1 MHALTRIVAT
11 IGPATATADAVK
23 RLVAAGMN
31 VARLNGSH
39 NTLAWH
45 EATIA
50 MLRRAAPQVPI
61 LLDVPG
67 KKIRTA
73 MLDHEPQFDAGDTI
87 VLTTDAAYSGR
98 DKVVVKHPTL
108 HALVAPGQRM
118 FADDGTLEFE
128 VTGIDGRDIACRA
141 ANAGTLRSRKGINL
155 PGLDFGA
162 VSLTADDHDMMAFA
176 RGHGVD
182 FVGISFVE
190 SARHVG
196 MIRAAAGED
205 GPGIVAKIESA
216 RGVENLDEVVG
227 ACDAVMID
235 RGDLAVETY
244 LATVTLQQK
253 RILDAAIRAAKPV
266 IVATEMLHSM
276 IANPFPTKAEV
287 ADITNAVL
295 DGCAAMMLSGE
306 TAVGDFPDKAVGLMR
321 RVAAEVEPVLAPDR
335 LPKPVGDSTFAV
347 GAAIDLLCRTTPI
360 TKIVAVTR
368 SGHAA
373 RVIAAF
379 YPQQPILAVSDDA
392 VTARRLALYRGV
404 EGLTLPFRFTQRS
417 ADHIADAI
425 EYLWQTGRLDDDDTI
440 LAAAVSYPRHG
451 NRLNSIQ
458 IHRIADLVAALGW
471 VRWAE
476 AGAPP
481 EILKAMAGPPATVR
495 AHA

>member
-11 IGPATATADAVK
+11 IGPATATADAVR
-23 RLVAAGMN
+23 RLVASGMN

-45 EATIA
+45 AATI
-50 MLRRAAPQVPI
+50 RTIRQAAPQVPI

-87 VLTTDAAYSGR
+87 VLTTDATYQGS

-108 HALVAPGQRM
+108 HDLVAPGQRL

-128 VTGIDGRDIACRA
+128 VTAVQGQDIFCRA
-141 ANAGTLRSRKGINL
+141 GNAGTLRSRKGINL

-162 VSLTADDHDMMAFA
+162 VSLTADDHTMMAFA
-176 RGHGVD
+176 RDQGVD

-190 SARHVG
+190 SARHVA
-196 MIRAAAGED
+196 MIREAAGPK
-205 GPGIVAKIESA
+205 GPRIVAKIESA
-216 RGVENLDEVVG
+216 RGIENLEDVVA

-235 RGDLAVETY
+235 RGDLAVETD

-253 RILDAAIRAAKPV
+253 RILEAAIRAAKPV

-276 IANPFPTKAEV
+276 IENPYPTKAEV
-287 ADITNAVL
+287 ADITNAIL

-306 TAVGDFPDKAVGLMR
+306 TAVGKFPDKAVGLMR
-321 RVAAEVEPVLAPDR
+321 RVAAEVEPVLVPARMPQ
-335 LPKPVGDSTFAV
+335 PQGDSTFSV
-347 GAAIDLLCRTTPI
+347 GEAINLLCRTMPI

-368 SGHAA
+368 TGHAA
-373 RVIAAF
+373 RVISAY
-379 YPQQPILAVSDDA
+379 YPCQPILAVSDDPGA
-392 VTARRLALYRGV
+392 ARRIALYRGV
-404 EGLTLPFRFTQRS
+404 EGLTLPFRFTRQS

-425 EYLWQTGRLDDDDTI
+425 EYLWQTDRVNDADLI
-440 LAAAVSYPRHG
+440 LAAAVSYPRQG

-458 IHRIADLVAALGW
+458 IHKIADLVEVLGW
-471 VRWAE
+471 VRWSDTSAPKGILSAIARPQSAE
-476 AGAPP
+476 
-481 EILKAMAGPPATVR
+481 T